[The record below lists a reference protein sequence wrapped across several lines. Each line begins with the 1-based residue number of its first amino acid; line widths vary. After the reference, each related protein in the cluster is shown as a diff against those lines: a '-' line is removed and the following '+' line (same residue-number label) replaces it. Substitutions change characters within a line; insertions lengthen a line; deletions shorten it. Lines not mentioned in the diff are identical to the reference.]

1 MSDIKYYSLKE
12 VTGRDMTAEHYG
24 VSRWAD
30 PKEINAKLKELT
42 DKNVFCITDEEYKR
56 ICSEYYDVKCA
67 GSKKVTGEAKKFIP
81 GGVQH
86 NLAFNKPFPMCMVKA
101 EGAYLYDIDGNKYT
115 DFLQA
120 GGPTILGS
128 NFPSVQQEAIELIK
142 DCGPVTGLF
151 HEAELLIAKEINK
164 HMPGVEMFRMLGS
177 GTESVMAAIR
187 VARCATRKKRVIKV
201 GGAYHGW
208 SDQMVY
214 GLKIP
219 GTRQYLESHGIP
231 NQSFELIDEVRP
243 NDLEMLEDYLKA
255 NRRKGGTA
263 CVIVE
268 PVGPESGTR
277 PVAWNYNKGVE
288 LLCRKYGAL
297 FIFDEVVTGF
307 RVGLGGAQGL
317 FGVNPDLT
325 IFGKIV
331 AGGYP
336 AAGGVGGKKEYVS
349 CMAAGVASGMKRAYV
364 GGTLAANPLSAMAGY
379 CAIKAIADNDACVK
393 AGHAGDRLTDGL
405 VQLINK
411 YNLPYVA
418 YNQGSI
424 VHLECTAAMSYDF
437 SSKHLLKSLIP
448 VLTKQDMIYV
458 RKEAMEMMGAAYMA
472 NGIVTL
478 AGSRLYTSMADTD
491 EVIDEALGKFE
502 DVFKLVAERTAPMEQ
517 QVADFKKA
525 HGKDKEGKA
534 AKKAKAK
541 QEIAQRNADA
551 KKAAKQAAKDL
562 KALKAKTFKC

>member
-1 MSDIKYYSLKE
+1 
-12 VTGRDMTAEHYG
+12 
-24 VSRWAD
+24 
-30 PKEINAKLKELT
+30 
-42 DKNVFCITDEEYKR
+42 
-56 ICSEYYDVKCA
+56 
-67 GSKKVTGEAKKFIP
+67 
-81 GGVQH
+81 
-86 NLAFNKPFPMCMVKA
+86 MVKA
-101 EGAYLYDIDGNKYT
+101 EGAYRYDIDGNKYT

-120 GGPTILGS
+120 GGPTTLGS
-128 NFPSVQQEAIELIK
+128 NFPEVQEEAVKLIK

-164 HMPGVEMFRMLGS
+164 HMPNIEMFRMLGS

-187 VARCATRKKRVIKV
+187 VARCATHKKRVIKI

-219 GTRQYLESHGIP
+219 GTRQFLESFGIP
-231 NQSFELIDEVRP
+231 NNCFSLIDEVQP
-243 NDLEMLEDYLKA
+243 NNLEMLEDYLKA
-255 NRRKGGTA
+255 NQRKGGTA

-277 PVAWNYNKGVE
+277 PVDWNYNKGVE
-288 LLCRKYGAL
+288 MLCRKYGAL

-317 FGVNPDLT
+317 FDVHPDLT

-379 CAIKAIADNDACVK
+379 CAIKAIAEHDACAK
-393 AGHAGDRLTDGL
+393 AGRAGDRLTDGL
-405 VQLINK
+405 VDLCNK
-411 YNLPYVA
+411 YHLPYVA

-424 VHLECTAAMSYDF
+424 VHLECTGAMSYDF
-437 SSKHLLKSLIP
+437 SAKCLIKSLLPI
-448 VLTKQDMIYV
+448 LKKQDMIYV
-458 RKEAMEMMGAAYMA
+458 RKEAMEMMGAAYMSH
-472 NGIVTL
+472 GIVTL

-491 EVIDEALGKFE
+491 EVIDEALNKFD
-502 DVFKLVAERTAPMEQ
+502 DVFKLIVERKQPMEFY
-517 QVADFKKA
+517 VEKYKKE

-534 AKKAKAK
+534 KKK
-541 QEIAQRNADA
+541 EA
-551 KKAAKQAAKDL
+551 KKAAIAKRKADGKVAAAKAKKDL
-562 KALKAKTFKC
+562 AQLKEKMKSAKC